1 VPVRKISIA
10 LEEGTAQAAAEAAA
24 RRGVSLSSWL
34 NQAAEHALRVD
45 AGLRAVQAWEAE
57 HGALT
62 ASELEAAD
70 RFLAKARRRRTR
82 GS

>member
-1 VPVRKISIA
+1 
-10 LEEGTAQAAAEAAA
+10 
-24 RRGVSLSSWL
+24 LSSWL